1 MSSELRDLYQEVI
14 LDHGRSPR
22 NMRVPEGANHH
33 AHGHNPLCGDTVTV
47 HLKLDGDKVADV
59 GFEGQG
65 CAISMAS
72 TSLMTEILKG
82 KTVDEAHALF
92 HRFHDLITGSH
103 DGDGETV
110 NEDDFERLMVLS
122 GVAEYPM
129 RVKCATLCWHTME
142 AAVKGEDSVSTES
155 E

>member
-22 NMRVPEGANHH
+22 NMREPEGANHH
-33 AHGHNPLCGDTVTV
+33 AHGHNPLCGDDVTV
-47 HLKLDGDKVADV
+47 HLKLDGDIVADV

-82 KTVDEAHALF
+82 KTVDEAHACSAASTICSPV
-92 HRFHDLITGSH
+92 RT
-103 DGDGETV
+103 T
-110 NEDDFERLMVLS
+110 
-122 GVAEYPM
+122 
-129 RVKCATLCWHTME
+129 AT
-142 AAVKGEDSVSTES
+142 ARR
-155 E
+155 